1 MPTQPRLIRFDLV
14 GLGDPFYRLTGKTLN
29 LEMGDIKNAI
39 KRFEAGGAEIE
50 EIAATL
56 DAHWNEYKLRGAVA
70 LYRWNPELRLTFLG
84 QIVTDSDDEDAQPET
99 YDDDKRTPPVILRAL
114 DLWFVLNVLGRAR
127 ANILLPN
134 APLALEGQYLGQS
147 LYTDDPRLI
156 AIAQATGIIEES
168 LK

>member
-1 MPTQPRLIRFDLV
+1 
-14 GLGDPFYRLTGKTLN
+14 
-29 LEMGDIKNAI
+29 
-39 KRFEAGGAEIE
+39 
-50 EIAATL
+50 
-56 DAHWNEYKLRGAVA
+56 
-70 LYRWNPELRLTFLG
+70 
-84 QIVTDSDDEDAQPET
+84 
-99 YDDDKRTPPVILRAL
+99 
-114 DLWFVLNVLGRAR
+114 AR